1 MRILALPC
9 FLLLLIGSAVAQDT
23 NFAAGPQYLL
33 TGSPL
38 LARSLATPTLSL
50 DAPLP
55 PVEPASFDIPEATAE
70 GASEAT
76 AGVAFT
82 TNPLLAHQ
90 ADLIPIYYGVPNYYE
105 VSAASVVEISFP
117 EGAESS
123 AALPASIVESGVTE
137 LVDGRIFLHK
147 GVDIGDADHDLH
159 VAVGQAFGDFNL
171 IKITGSIVVDGRP
184 QELAKVAH
192 SSSGSDLRRMRPQ
205 LRQLRRHFRRKIR
218 LKAVVDHDLFRG
230 GLQVDVR
237 RAGGV
242 HELPGKRIA
251 YEVHLG

>member
-55 PVEPASFDIPEATAE
+55 PVEPASFNIPEATAEVTAE

-90 ADLIPIYYGVPNYYE
+90 ADLIPIYYGADNHYG
-105 VSAASVVEISFP
+105 VSTAVVEISFP
-117 EGAESS
+117 EGGAESS
-123 AALPASIVESGVTE
+123 AELPASIVESGVTE
-137 LVDGRIFLHK
+137 LVDAQMLRLRGHGITVAEAAAYWKTHKLPARRNFTNEDVKRLH
-147 GVDIGDADHDLH
+147 A
-159 VAVGQAFGDFNL
+159 A
-171 IKITGSIVVDGRP
+171 S
-184 QELAKVAH
+184 
-192 SSSGSDLRRMRPQ
+192 
-205 LRQLRRHFRRKIR
+205 
-218 LKAVVDHDLFRG
+218 
-230 GLQVDVR
+230 
-237 RAGGV
+237 
-242 HELPGKRIA
+242 
-251 YEVHLG
+251 

>member
-1 MRILALPC
+1 LQLRLVAHERAVELASAHPARGSNNKLANHAKAILIFEQRSQPRGQLFGKHREVAHAGIDCGGLSRRV
-9 FLLLLIGSAVAQDT
+9 LIDGS
-23 NFAAGPQYLL
+23 FFWYK
-33 TGSPL
+33 S
-38 LARSLATPTLSL
+38 
-50 DAPLP
+50 
-55 PVEPASFDIPEATAE
+55 
-70 GASEAT
+70 
-76 AGVAFT
+76 
-82 TNPLLAHQ
+82 
-90 ADLIPIYYGVPNYYE
+90 
-105 VSAASVVEISFP
+105 
-117 EGAESS
+117 
-123 AALPASIVESGVTE
+123 
-137 LVDGRIFLHK
+137 
-147 GVDIGDADHDLH
+147 VDISDSHHDLDI
-159 VAVGQAFGDFNL
+159 AVGQAFGDFNL